1 MPESINLSES
11 SIKSGAGLPRRR
23 ENVNIDA
30 GQVSPAKSPK
40 PDPLLR
46 RTALAVAISLIALGV
61 IVSVGCSSSAE
72 QAKSPQPPTVE
83 VVQVEQKDVPIP
95 TEWIGTLDGVVNAD
109 IKAQV
114 SGYLLKQ
121 DYTEGSFVQKGQLL
135 FEIDPRPFQAVVDQ
149 GEGQLAQ
156 ANGQLAQAKAQL
168 TQAEAQLAVVEAN
181 QVRTQLDVDRY
192 APLAKQQAITQ
203 QDMDNATQNNVAAK
217 AQVQAAKAQV
227 ETARAQIQ
235 GATAAIQAVTATV
248 ETAKLNLSFT
258 RLTSP
263 IEGLAGMAQ
272 QQVGALVSPASG
284 PVTTVSTVDPIKVN
298 FTASEQEYLDF
309 HRRYPTPATL
319 EAARKGL
326 VLELILADGTIY
338 PHRGSFYF
346 ADREVS
352 QGTGSIRVAGLFP
365 NKENLLRPGQYG
377 RVRTSL
383 KTKDGALLIPQRAVT
398 EMQGTFQVAVVDT
411 GNKISIRNVKT
422 SDRIGS
428 LWIVDEGLKP
438 GERVIAE
445 GVQKVRAGMVVSPK
459 PYTAETAGK

>member
-1 MPESINLSES
+1 MNISKRLAMPIATWL
-11 SIKSGAGLPRRR
+11 IGIG
-23 ENVNIDA
+23 
-30 GQVSPAKSPK
+30 
-40 PDPLLR
+40 
-46 RTALAVAISLIALGV
+46 AIS
-61 IVSVGCSSSAE
+61 STGCSTST
-72 QAKSPQPPTVE
+72 QGAKTSEPPVVE
-83 VVQVEQKDVPIP
+83 VVQVEQRDVPIH
-95 TEWIGTLDGVVNAD
+95 TEWIGTLDGIVNAD

-121 DYTEGSFVQKGQLL
+121 NYTEGSFVKKGQLL

-168 TQAEAQLAVVEAN
+168 TQAEAQLGVMEAN

-217 AQVQAAKAQV
+217 AQVQSAKAQI

-235 GATAAIQAVTATV
+235 GANAAIQAVTATV
-248 ETAKLNLSFT
+248 ETARLNLSFT

-263 IEGLAGMAQ
+263 IDGLAGMAQ

-309 HRRYPTPATL
+309 HRRYPTPAAL
-319 EAARKGL
+319 DAARKGL

-338 PHRGSFYF
+338 SQKGSFYF

-352 QGTGSIRVAGLFP
+352 QGTGAIKVAGLFP
-365 NKENLLRPGQYG
+365 NHENLLRPGQYG

-383 KTKDGALLIPQRAVT
+383 KTKDAALLIPQRSVT
-398 EMQGTFQVAVVDT
+398 EMQGTYQVAVVGSD
-411 GNKISIRNVKT
+411 NKISIRNVKT
-422 SDRIGS
+422 SDRVGS
-428 LWIVDEGLKP
+428 LWIVDDGLKP
-438 GERVIAE
+438 GERVVAE
-445 GVQKVRAGMVVSPK
+445 GVQKVRAGMTVNPK
-459 PYTAETAGK
+459 PYTSGPAPETAGK

>member
-1 MPESINLSES
+1 MNVQVLSKQRMWP
-11 SIKSGAGLPRRR
+11 IICVIL
-23 ENVNIDA
+23 V
-30 GQVSPAKSPK
+30 VV
-40 PDPLLR
+40 L
-46 RTALAVAISLIALGV
+46 VAA
-61 IVSVGCSSSAE
+61 GCSQGTSA
-72 QAKSPQPPTVE
+72 ANPAPPAVE
-83 VVQVEQKDVPIP
+83 VVEVQQKDVPIYG
-95 TEWIGTLDGVVNAD
+95 EWIGTLDGLVNAD

-121 DYTEGSFVQKGQLL
+121 DYTEGSFVTKGQLL

-168 TQAEAQLAVVEAN
+168 TQAEAQLAVMEAN

-284 PVTTVSTVDPIKVN
+284 PVTTVSTVDPIKVY
-298 FTASEQEYLDF
+298 FTASEQ
-309 HRRYPTPATL
+309 
-319 EAARKGL
+319 
-326 VLELILADGTIY
+326 
-338 PHRGSFYF
+338 
-346 ADREVS
+346 
-352 QGTGSIRVAGLFP
+352 
-365 NKENLLRPGQYG
+365 
-377 RVRTSL
+377 
-383 KTKDGALLIPQRAVT
+383 
-398 EMQGTFQVAVVDT
+398 
-411 GNKISIRNVKT
+411 
-422 SDRIGS
+422 
-428 LWIVDEGLKP
+428 
-438 GERVIAE
+438 
-445 GVQKVRAGMVVSPK
+445 
-459 PYTAETAGK
+459 